1 MVRPEERH
9 WVRIRNGLYQ
19 DDLGVV
25 EKYID
30 DSKIY
35 VKLIPRV
42 APQKSKEA
50 KMTFMRMPQNVF
62 DEKEY
67 PGGTRIKPNYFN
79 KHFYSYKNSLYRKG
93 FIYKTFSL
101 KQIDS

>member
-1 MVRPEERH
+1 
-9 WVRIRNGLYQ
+9 
-19 DDLGVV
+19 
-25 EKYID
+25 
-30 DSKIY
+30 
-35 VKLIPRV
+35 
-42 APQKSKEA
+42 
-50 KMTFMRMPQNVF
+50 MTFMRMPQNVF

-79 KHFYSYKNSLYRKG
+79 KHFYSYKNNLYRKG